1 MEDICRNIQEQILE
15 LITDTLPAER
25 KAELQQHIAVC
36 PACSKYLEE
45 LQADDKLLGEF
56 AEAMQPIVAEL
67 EQNVIDALEREPSK
81 KPVISISIWG
91 RIVKSSITKAAAAV
105 IIICV
110 AVYLITILN
119 HPQENQLPKV
129 TANIRETK
137 TASSKGDITAMAMIV
152 IPPPGPDEVRLDK
165 NLDGERGNQ
174 RIQQSGWIGIG
185 NPGLLWY
192 YTGGT
197 HLNFIQED
205 AFIYVSVDDGPLEL
219 AGVRLRALDDLD
231 FIYFALIESEGPLAL
246 WCDIQ
251 PPMEISELP
260 FLEKITSF
268 QQVEPNA
275 LSDLAP
281 LAHLPN
287 LESVNIKARRK
298 NLPHASIYSLPQIED
313 SSPLSSLTKLKV
325 LTLSACFNITSIS
338 DLGTDLTYLDL
349 SSCINIS
356 DMSFLIGLTN
366 LTYLNLT
373 DCGKVSDISPLA
385 ELTKLKHLDL
395 GHCRNLSDLMPLSML
410 THLTFLDLTGCKVAD
425 FLPVENLTSLETLGL
440 TFCGNLSD
448 LSPLKNLTSLRS
460 LELGGCHKLTD
471 LWPLAELTSLEYL
484 NLRAC
489 DNIPDLEALAGLT
502 NLRKLDCLGCN
513 QISDLSPLANL
524 TNLKILNVTVCPGI
538 SDLWPLKE
546 IIAQGTNVYVDDRLK
561 EQLSEIR
568 SEILIE
574 QDEEATPQVIDSQ

>member
-1 MEDICRNIQEQILE
+1 MENTCQNIQEQILE
-15 LITDTLPAER
+15 LITGTLSAE
-25 KAELQQHIAVC
+25 KAAELRHHISRC
-36 PACSKYLEE
+36 TACSKYLKA
-45 LQADDKLLGEF
+45 LQGDDKLLSDF
-56 AEAMQPIVAEL
+56 VKVMQPTVAQL
-67 EQNVIDALEREPSK
+67 EQNVIDTLERGPSK
-81 KPVISISIWG
+81 KPVGSISIW
-91 RIVKSSITKAAAAV
+91 RIILKSPLTKLAVAAV

-110 AVYLITILN
+110 VMYLITILN
-119 HPQENQLPKV
+119 QPQENQRPNVAALTKNKKASPMMV
-129 TANIRETK
+129 T
-137 TASSKGDITAMAMIV
+137 SMIV
-152 IPPPGPDEVRLDK
+152 ISPPGPNEVRLDK
-165 NLDGERGNQ
+165 NLDGERMNR

-185 NPGLLWY
+185 KPGLLWY

-197 HLNFIQED
+197 YLNFIQED
-205 AFIYVSVDDGPLEL
+205 AFIYVSIDDGPLEL

-231 FIYFALIESEGPLAL
+231 SLYFALIESEGPLAL

-356 DMSFLIGLTN
+356 DMSFLTRLTN

-385 ELTKLKHLDL
+385 ELTQLKHLDL
-395 GHCRNLSDLMPLSML
+395 GHCRNFSDLMPLSML

-425 FLPVENLTSLETLGL
+425 FLPVENLTSLETLDL

-460 LELGGCHKLTD
+460 LDLGGCHKLTD

-538 SDLWPLKE
+538 SDLWPLKG

-574 QDEEATPQVIDSQ
+574 QDEEATPQVIDLQ